1 MHFELSPLIV
11 WIALWIVNTYTE
23 FQVNIFSITE
33 ILQNVEV
40 FVQQWQQ
47 GYRNTSGFSENS
59 HAKNQLSFLP
69 ANPFNLNNSK
79 ILSYGR
85 ADITKVKNVIL

>member
-1 MHFELSPLIV
+1 MSKFLYNNDNKAIETPRV
-11 WIALWIVNTYTE
+11 
-23 FQVNIFSITE
+23 
-33 ILQNVEV
+33 
-40 FVQQWQQ
+40 
-47 GYRNTSGFSENS
+47 FSENS